1 MGVFFALLS
10 ALFFATN
17 NVIIKKGSRGSKSNN
32 GYFIT
37 VIMNSII
44 LGIIFLIT
52 LLFRQTEFTIHW
64 PAIPYFIL
72 AGLCTTGLGRMTL
85 YSSILRI
92 GPSQA
97 SAIRN
102 STPIFTTLFAIVVLH
117 ETISFVPGI
126 GMLLLVG
133 GMLIAGY
140 GFMREQTRSGAIE
153 GAQSGADKQI
163 WFGYGFAIFSSIIFG
178 VGQGIRKQ
186 GLLEMNDAFFG
197 AWIGALTSLV
207 FIIISQLFRRK
218 LIQTTKSI
226 KEEFN
231 VDFLIAGTLTSMGP
245 LLFFLAAMNMQVS
258 YVSAIAASEPLI
270 TTVVSALIIKNT
282 EKITPVTWVTV
293 GMIFIGTTIMAL
305 YTT

>member
-17 NVIIKKGSRGSKSNN
+17 NVIIKNGARGSKSNN

-44 LGIIFLIT
+44 LGLIFFMT
-52 LLFRQTEFTIHW
+52 LLFRETAFTIHW
-64 PAIPYFIL
+64 QALPYFIL

-102 STPIFTTLFAIVVLH
+102 STPIFTTLFAIFVLH
-117 ETISFVPGI
+117 ETISFIPGV
-126 GMLLLVG
+126 GMILLISGV
-133 GMLIAGY
+133 LIAGY
-140 GFMREQTRSGAIE
+140 GFMREQTRMGTVGTE
-153 GAQSGADKQI
+153 QHKADKQM
-163 WFGYGFAIFSSIIFG
+163 WVGYGFALFSSVIFG
-178 VGQGIRKQ
+178 IGQGIRKQ

-197 AWIGALTSLV
+197 AWVGALTSLV
-207 FIIISQLFRRK
+207 FIIVSQWFRK
-218 LIQTTKSI
+218 NLIQTTKSI

-293 GMIFIGTTIMAL
+293 GMIFVGTTIMAL
-305 YTT
+305 YTA